1 MAIIAAVENHFLPP
15 FASLEPPSS
24 TPPSEKQWDCYLSFL
39 EELVLSSEQEHGT
52 NDNIDLLFVLG
63 WNIILT
69 GAHFE
74 EGGWRCRILGYL
86 MAGAF
91 FDCFE
96 VVAVAKKSEKKKGKK
111 KKSKRGEG
119 NE

>member
-1 MAIIAAVENHFLPP
+1 M
-15 FASLEPPSS
+15 
-24 TPPSEKQWDCYLSFL
+24 
-39 EELVLSSEQEHGT
+39 
-52 NDNIDLLFVLG
+52 
-63 WNIILT
+63 
-69 GAHFE
+69 
-74 EGGWRCRILGYL
+74 GYL

-119 NE
+119 NEEEGKIPLYSIYATAGMIISSVHLDRQCG